1 MRSAFIYSDRFQDY
15 DYGEGHPLKMV
26 RLRLTYE
33 MLKSYEIF
41 GKNNVRLVEPVPASR
56 EEVRLIHTEEYISAL
71 EKAEKEQAEAEAQR
85 RLRLRLRFSKDSNLD
100 LNLNLLYGLGW
111 GDNPVFKGVYEGSL
125 LGVGGSIMA
134 ARMVEMAN
142 ADVAFNIAGGLH
154 HAMPDRASGFC
165 YLNDPA
171 IAIRDLTSRGK
182 RVVYIDIDAHHGDGV
197 QHAFYDTD
205 QVLTISLHE
214 SGRFLFPGTGDV
226 TETGKGKG
234 NGYSVNLPFLPGTDD
249 HLFVWGFEHV
259 VPPLIKA
266 FKPDLLVTQLGVDG
280 MASDPLTHLELT
292 TNGFTRM
299 IELMKGWSVPWVALG
314 GGGYDIVNV
323 ARCWSLAFAI
333 MAGVNLPDKL
343 PDEFIASLGK
353 LGLSAKT
360 LRDPVKGSRKEMDG
374 RRAFVEEGVKYI
386 KEHIFPIHGIKD

>member
-1 MRSAFIYSDRFQDY
+1 MRSAFIYSERFQGY

-33 MLKSYEIF
+33 LLKSYDIF

-56 EEVRLIHTEEYISAL
+56 EEVRLIHTEGYISAL
-71 EKAEKEQAEAEAQR
+71 EKAEAANP
-85 RLRLRLRFSKDSNLD
+85 LNLD
-100 LNLNLLYGLGW
+100 LNLLHGLGW

-125 LGVGGSIMA
+125 LGVGGSIVA
-134 ARMVEMAN
+134 ARMVETGEV
-142 ADVAFNIAGGLH
+142 DVAFNIAGGLH

-171 IAIRDLTSRGK
+171 IAIKDLTSRGK

-234 NGYSVNLPFLPGTDD
+234 KGYSVNLPFLPGTDD
-249 HLFVWGFEHV
+249 HFFVWGFEHV

-266 FKPDLLVTQLGVDG
+266 FKPDFLVTQLGVDT
-280 MASDPLTHLELT
+280 MATDPLTHLELT

-314 GGGYDIVNV
+314 GGGYDIGNV

-333 MAGVNLPDKL
+333 MAGVDLPDKL
-343 PDEFIASLGK
+343 PDEFMASLGR
-353 LGLSAKT
+353 LGLSAKA
-360 LRDPVKGSRKEMDG
+360 LRDPVRSVRKEMDA
-374 RRAFVEEGVKYI
+374 RHAFAEEGVKYI
-386 KEHIFPIHGIKD
+386 KEHIFPIHEIKD

>member
-1 MRSAFIYSDRFQDY
+1 MRSAFIYSERFQDY

-33 MLKSYEIF
+33 LLKSYEIF

-56 EEVRLIHTEEYISAL
+56 EEVRLIHTEGYILAL
-71 EKAEKEQAEAEAQR
+71 EQIDKGHESSELSR
-85 RLRLRLRFSKDSNLD
+85 
-100 LNLNLLYGLGW
+100 YGLGW
-111 GDNPVFKGVYEGSL
+111 GDNPAFKGVYEGSL
-125 LGVGGSIMA
+125 LGVGGSIVA
-134 ARMVEMAN
+134 ARMVETGEV
-142 ADVAFNIAGGLH
+142 DVAFNIAGGLH

-214 SGRFLFPGTGDV
+214 SGRFLFPGTGDI

-234 NGYSVNLPFLPGTDD
+234 KGYSVNLPFLPGTDD
-249 HLFVWGFEHV
+249 HLFVWGFEQV

-266 FKPDLLVTQLGVDG
+266 FKPDFLVTQLGVDT
-280 MASDPLTHLELT
+280 MTSDPLTHLDLT

-299 IELMKGWSVPWVALG
+299 IELMKLWSVPWVALG

-323 ARCWSLAFAI
+323 AKCWSLAFAI
-333 MAGVNLPDKL
+333 MAGADLPDKL
-343 PDEFIASLGK
+343 PDEFMASLGR
-353 LGLSAKT
+353 LGLSART
-360 LRDPVKGSRKEMDG
+360 LRDPVRASRKEMDG
-374 RRAFVEEGVKYI
+374 RRAFAEDGVKYI

>member
-1 MRSAFIYSDRFQDY
+1 MRSAFIYSDRFLDY

-33 MLKSYEIF
+33 LLKSYEIF
-41 GKNNVRLVEPVPASR
+41 GKNNVRIVEPVPASR
-56 EEVRLIHTEEYISAL
+56 EEVRLIHTEGYISAL
-71 EKAEKEQAEAEAQR
+71 EKAEAANP
-85 RLRLRLRFSKDSNLD
+85 LNLD
-100 LNLNLLYGLGW
+100 LNLNLLHGLGW
-111 GDNPVFKGVYEGSL
+111 GDNPVFRGVYEGSL

-134 ARMVEMAN
+134 ARMVEMADV
-142 ADVAFNIAGGLH
+142 DVAFNIAGGLH

-171 IAIRDLTSRGK
+171 IAIKDLTSRGK

-226 TETGKGKG
+226 TETGIGKGK
-234 NGYSVNLPFLPGTDD
+234 GYSVNLPFLPGTDD
-249 HLFVWGFEHV
+249 HLFVWGFEQV
-259 VPPLIKA
+259 VPPLVKA
-266 FKPDLLVTQLGVDG
+266 FKPDFLVTQLGVDT
-280 MASDPLTHLELT
+280 MTSDPLTHLDLT

-299 IELMKGWSVPWVALG
+299 IELMKVWSIPWVALG

-333 MAGVNLPDKL
+333 MAGVDLPDRL
-343 PDEFIASLGK
+343 PDEFIASIGK
-353 LGLSAKT
+353 LGLSAKA
-360 LRDPVKGSRKEMDG
+360 LRDPVRSVRKEMDA
-374 RRAFVEEGVKYI
+374 RHAFAEEGVKYI

>member
-1 MRSAFIYSDRFQDY
+1 MRSVFIYSDRFQDY

-33 MLKSYEIF
+33 LLKSYKVF
-41 GKNNVRLVEPVPASR
+41 DKNNVRLVEPDPASR
-56 EEVRLIHTEEYISAL
+56 EEVRLIHTEGYISAL
-71 EKAEKEQAEAEAQR
+71 EQIDKGHEPSELSR
-85 RLRLRLRFSKDSNLD
+85 
-100 LNLNLLYGLGW
+100 YGLGW
-111 GDNPVFKGVYEGSL
+111 GDNPAFKGVYEGSL
-125 LGVGGSIMA
+125 LGVGGSIVA
-134 ARMVEMAN
+134 ARMVETGEV
-142 ADVAFNIAGGLH
+142 DVAFNIAGGLH

-171 IAIRDLTSRGK
+171 IAIRDMTSRGK

-234 NGYSVNLPFLPGTDD
+234 NGYSVNLPFLPATDD
-249 HLFVWGFEHV
+249 HIFVWGFEQV
-259 VPPLIKA
+259 VPPLIEA
-266 FKPDLLVTQLGVDG
+266 FKPDFLVSQLGVDT

-323 ARCWSLAFAI
+323 AKCWSLAFAI
-333 MAGVNLPDKL
+333 MAGVDLPDKL
-343 PDEFIASLGK
+343 PDEFIASLGR
-353 LGLSAKT
+353 LGLSAKA
-360 LRDPVKGSRKEMDG
+360 LRDPVRGSRKEMDG
-374 RRAFVEEGVKYI
+374 RRAFAEEGVKYI

>member
-33 MLKSYEIF
+33 LLKSYEIL
-41 GKNNVRLVEPVPASR
+41 GRNNVRLVEPVPASR
-56 EEVRLIHTEEYISAL
+56 EEVRLIHTEGYISAL
-71 EKAEKEQAEAEAQR
+71 EQIDKGHEPSELSR
-85 RLRLRLRFSKDSNLD
+85 
-100 LNLNLLYGLGW
+100 YGLGW

-125 LGVGGSIMA
+125 LGAGGSIVA
-134 ARMVEMAN
+134 ARMVETGEV
-142 ADVAFNIAGGLH
+142 DVAFNIAGGLH

-234 NGYSVNLPFLPGTDD
+234 KGYSVNLPFLPGTDD
-249 HLFVWGFEHV
+249 HLFVWGFEQV
-259 VPPLIKA
+259 VPPLVKA
-266 FKPDLLVTQLGVDG
+266 FKPDFLVTQLGVDT
-280 MASDPLTHLELT
+280 MTSDPLTHLDLT

-299 IELMKGWSVPWVALG
+299 IELMKVWSVPWVALG
-314 GGGYDIVNV
+314 GGGYDVVNV

-333 MAGVNLPDKL
+333 MAGVDLPDKL

-353 LGLSAKT
+353 LGLSAKA
-360 LRDPVKGSRKEMDG
+360 LRGPVRGSRKEMDG
-374 RRAFVEEGVKYI
+374 RRAFAEEGVKYI
-386 KEHIFPIHGIKD
+386 KEQIFPIHGIKD

>member
-1 MRSAFIYSDRFQDY
+1 MRTAFIYSDRFQDY

-33 MLKSYEIF
+33 LLKSYEIF

-56 EEVRLIHTEEYISAL
+56 EEVRLIHMEGYISAL
-71 EKAEKEQAEAEAQR
+71 EQIDKGHEPFELSR
-85 RLRLRLRFSKDSNLD
+85 
-100 LNLNLLYGLGW
+100 YGLGW

-125 LGVGGSIMA
+125 LGVGGSIVA
-134 ARMVEMAN
+134 ARMVETGEV
-142 ADVAFNIAGGLH
+142 DVAFNIAGGLH

-171 IAIRDLTSRGK
+171 IAIRDMTSRGK

-234 NGYSVNLPFLPGTDD
+234 KGYSVNLPFLPGTDD
-249 HLFVWGFEHV
+249 HLFVWGFEQV
-259 VPPLIKA
+259 APPLIKA
-266 FKPDLLVTQLGVDG
+266 FKPDFLVTQLGVDT
-280 MASDPLTHLELT
+280 MATDPLTHLELT

-314 GGGYDIVNV
+314 GGGYDVVNV

-333 MAGVNLPDKL
+333 MAGVDLPDKL
-343 PDEFIASLGK
+343 PDEFCASLGS
-353 LGLSAKT
+353 LGLSAKA
-360 LRDPVKGSRKEMDG
+360 LRDPVRGSRREMDG
-374 RRAFVEEGVKYI
+374 RRAFAEEGVKYI
-386 KEHIFPIHGIKD
+386 KAHIFPIHGIKD